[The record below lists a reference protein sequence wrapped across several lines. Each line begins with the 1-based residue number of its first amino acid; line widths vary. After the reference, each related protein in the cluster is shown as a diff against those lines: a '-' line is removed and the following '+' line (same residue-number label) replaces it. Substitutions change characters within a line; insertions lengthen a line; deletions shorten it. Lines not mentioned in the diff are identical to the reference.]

1 MYSYC
6 MAQTFA
12 IAQST
17 ALQFGDLHC
26 AAILTCGD
34 DCYRDQLG
42 RTRYKLYTWG
52 DNTRGQLGN
61 QTDAQLCAVSTSA
74 SDYEN
79 EGSLEG
85 MDGCDLACEPQSVC
99 LGYSIYNVR
108 SHPIALR
115 MTTQCWHNHRR
126 PVDPSHEYKNIQCSL
141 VAC

>member
-1 MYSYC
+1 

-61 QTDAQLCAVSTSA
+61 QTDTHQCANSG
-74 SDYEN
+74 SDGEN
-79 EGSLEG
+79 EGSLDSMEG
-85 MDGCDLACEPQSVC
+85 SDLACEPQSVC
-99 LGYSIYNVR
+99 LGYSVYNVR
-108 SHPIALR
+108 
-115 MTTQCWHNHRR
+115 
-126 PVDPSHEYKNIQCSL
+126 CSVLICLAACVGGL
-141 VAC
+141 VPLCGSSTSRSRDKV

>member
-1 MYSYC
+1 

-52 DNTRGQLGN
+52 DNTRGELGN
-61 QTDAQLCAVSTSA
+61 QPSAQICAAAHTA
-74 SDYEN
+74 SDCEN
-79 EGSLEG
+79 EGSQDGMEG
-85 MDGCDLACEPQSVC
+85 SDLACEPQPVC
-99 LGYSIYNVR
+99 LGYSVYNVR
-108 SHPIALR
+108 YH
-115 MTTQCWHNHRR
+115 MFH
-126 PVDPSHEYKNIQCSL
+126 
-141 VAC
+141 

>member
-1 MYSYC
+1 MISICRAPAMLCRQNETPLKLYSYC

-52 DNTRGQLGN
+52 DNTRGELGN
-61 QTDAQLCAVSTSA
+61 QTDAQLCDMSNITS
-74 SDYEN
+74 DCEN
-79 EGSLEG
+79 EGPQDEMNGS
-85 MDGCDLACEPQSVC
+85 DLACEPQPVC
-99 LGYSIYNVR
+99 LGYSVYN
-108 SHPIALR
+108 L
-115 MTTQCWHNHRR
+115 
-126 PVDPSHEYKNIQCSL
+126 SL
-141 VAC
+141 IHI

>member
-1 MYSYC
+1 

-61 QTDAQLCAVSTSA
+61 QTDQQYAISNCGTNR
-74 SDYEN
+74 EN
-79 EGSLEG
+79 MRPMEFLEAA
-85 MDGCDLACEPQSVC
+85 DQACEPQSVC
-99 LGYSIYNVR
+99 LGYSIYSVR
-108 SHPIALR
+108 G
-115 MTTQCWHNHRR
+115 
-126 PVDPSHEYKNIQCSL
+126 
-141 VAC
+141 